1 MPTGGSSTDASST
14 DGAVDVPRVGR
25 DRLEAGEFVHSV
37 SPTVETAY
45 EIGTKRPQGRLKGS
59 LIHMFFH
66 NICAQVGTNWGWCD
80 GCSGRG
86 AQMGRGCDL
95 MRLVRSVTWLN
106 RLRRSAINWRIF
118 RSACITVV

>member
-1 MPTGGSSTDASST
+1 MDASST

-25 DRLEAGEFVHSV
+25 QQPKAGEFVHSV
-37 SPTVETAY
+37 SPAVETAY
-45 EIGTKRPQGRLKGS
+45 EIGTKRPQGRPTGPLM
-59 LIHMFFH
+59 HMFFH

-95 MRLVRSVTWLN
+95 MRLVRSVT
-106 RLRRSAINWRIF
+106 
-118 RSACITVV
+118 